1 MQNQGVRVECSEEWR
16 SLKAFADAQ
25 WEPSL
30 KAALLQRAVDA
41 AEDAAE
47 QGRFADQTANQ
58 GTNWNQ
64 QVLKGESAATAAAT
78 TGATATPTSA
88 APAATVQTSNDDSNL
103 SVAGVGVVASKEVS
117 GTGIAWGARPG
128 QSDGF
133 WVSPRGEVVIA
144 ASGAGAVVA
153 AQEVLSVPSPSPAP
167 PLSTTQAV
175 PLQPES
181 SSSSLLGS
189 PPATQAAVGGSSSE
203 DDEVDAW
210 TLEERKRMAQWS
222 TEGWQGRPTLSNF
235 LWTFAYLKAV
245 ADKWDADVAADHA
258 SEALPTAPQRQEKK
272 KG

>member
-1 MQNQGVRVECSEEWR
+1 M
-16 SLKAFADAQ
+16 
-25 WEPSL
+25 
-30 KAALLQRAVDA
+30 
-41 AEDAAE
+41 
-47 QGRFADQTANQ
+47 QGRFADQTTNQ
-58 GTNWNQ
+58 GANWNQ
-64 QVLKGESAATAAAT
+64 QVLKAE
-78 TGATATPTSA
+78 SA
-88 APAATVQTSNDDSNL
+88 APAAPAATATTGAPAAANTAAVQGNNNDSDRNL

-128 QSDGF
+128 QSDGL

-153 AQEVLSVPSPSPAP
+153 AREVLSVPTPSPAL
-167 PLSTTQAV
+167 PLSTTQAA

-181 SSSSLLGS
+181 SSSSLVGS
-189 PPATQAAVGGSSSE
+189 PAAAAQTAVGGSSTE

-245 ADKWDADVAADHA
+245 ADKWDADVSAEHA
-258 SEALPTAPQRQEKK
+258 SEALPTMSRRQEKK
-272 KG
+272 NN